1 MVPSASESGEAAD
14 SAAAPEPA
22 QFRGNPLCKFTGDRC
37 MPDDDGTRQTRDA
50 PTCESASVDDA
61 GSSGDSAD
69 AGIEGCRIARADD
82 GVALTTGC
90 LPATATGTDGV
101 SCNTGDDCAPGF
113 DCVEGDKG
121 GSVCRRYCCAG
132 TCETQMSQNSGTT
145 FCDVQRLVDTAHK
158 APVCMPIKHCKLL
171 EAGACVDN
179 ETCAIVTAS
188 GESGCVAIGSAQAGD
203 SCEEDHCG
211 AGLTCVGQVGNR
223 KCYQLC
229 KVSGNTCAQGLVCK
243 TTTLFKDPEY
253 GVCQKA

>member
-1 MVPSASESGEAAD
+1 MPPSASESGGADDAATT
-14 SAAAPEPA
+14 SPTVTPYK
-22 QFRGNPLCKFTGDRC
+22 GNPLCSFTGDRC
-37 MPDDDGTRQTRDA
+37 MPDDDGTRLSRDA
-50 PTCESASVDDA
+50 IPCAESDDA
-61 GSSGDSAD
+61 GSSDDTAD
-69 AGIEGCRIARADD
+69 GGTVMGCRVSRE
-82 GVALTTGC
+82 GLGLTTAC
-90 LPATATGTDGV
+90 LPAKATGTDGV
-101 SCNTGDDCAPGF
+101 SCNTGDDCAAGF

-171 EAGACVDN
+171 EVGGCVDN

-188 GESGCVAIGSAQAGD
+188 GESGCVAIGTAQAGD

-229 KVSGNTCAQGLVCK
+229 KVSGNTCAQGLICK

-253 GVCQKA
+253 GVCQKP